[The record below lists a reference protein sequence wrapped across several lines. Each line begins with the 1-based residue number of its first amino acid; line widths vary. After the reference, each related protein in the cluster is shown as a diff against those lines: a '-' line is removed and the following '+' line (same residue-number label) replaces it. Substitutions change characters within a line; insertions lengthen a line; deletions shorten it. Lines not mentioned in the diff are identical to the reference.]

1 MTLSDRLRDEA
12 ALDSTFDK
20 ARRLAADGDVLS
32 HAVQSARRSPI
43 LPGSPMTLSDRLRD
57 EAALDSTFDKARR
70 LAADGDVLS
79 CEVTPSQI
87 DGVVRLS
94 GLVRSS
100 GPGAYHT
107 SVTLDLNDEDVVTY
121 QCACPAAETPS
132 QIDGVVR
139 LSGLV
144 RSSGPGAYH
153 TSVTLDLNDEDV
165 VTYQCACPAAENYE
179 GMCKHEIALA
189 LAYLGAAGPTGDPA
203 AQAVATPT
211 APAVP
216 SSSQISDLLSAI
228 TAQRV
233 GAATAAQRARTN
245 ARHSPMEPVELLVTI
260 SPAPK
265 AIYRHGSQ
273 TLALKLQVRSG
284 KTTYVVKNVASLV
297 QAWEEGAELSYG
309 KNLTFVHGPEAFTA
323 QARALLAVVARIVHS
338 QQALFMSRYDYWS
351 AGRGTDIKELPLSEA
366 DAPTSRSSP
375 SPRPTP

>member
-1 MTLSDRLRDEA
+1 MTLSD
-12 ALDSTFDK
+12 S
-20 ARRLAADGDVLS
+20 
-32 HAVQSARRSPI
+32 
-43 LPGSPMTLSDRLRD
+43 LRD

-79 CEVTPSQI
+79 CDVTPSQI

-100 GPGAYHT
+100 GPRDEAA
-107 SVTLDLNDEDVVTY
+107 LDSTFDKARRLAADGDVLSCDV
-121 QCACPAAETPS
+121 TPS

-203 AQAVATPT
+203 VQAAATPA
-211 APAVP
+211 APAAP

-233 GAATAAQRARTN
+233 GAAVAAQRARTN
-245 ARHSPMEPVELLVTI
+245 ARQPLMEPVELLVTI

-284 KTTYVVKNVASLV
+284 KTTYMVKNVASLV

-309 KNLTFVHGPEAFTA
+309 KNLTCVHGPEAFTA
-323 QARALLAVVARIVHS
+323 QARALLAVVSRVVHS

-351 AGRGTDIKELPLSEA
+351 AGRGNYIKELPLS
-366 DAPTSRSSP
+366 
-375 SPRPTP
+375 